1 MGYSAGMLKALNRVR
16 FFALFVCVMSAHGCG
31 STSDTPEFSG
41 ALQTAAFS
49 GTYSQPVTLDYWQYV
64 PDEADAD
71 EQLPLLLFLHGAG
84 ERGDDLNKVLAWGP
98 PKRIANPGATGIW
111 ADFPAIVIAPQCP
124 DGRWWDINTLIALLD
139 HAERTLPV
147 DQDRIFVT
155 GLSMG
160 GYATWALADRQ
171 PDRFAAIVPICG
183 GYPHHPY
190 VASTTLASMPIW
202 AFHGDADD
210 IVPLRAT
217 TEPIEAI
224 RQAGGK
230 PKLTV
235 YPGVGHVSWVPA
247 YDTPE
252 LWEWLFEQRRRPAQ

>member
-1 MGYSAGMLKALNRVR
+1 M
-16 FFALFVCVMSAHGCG
+16 
-31 STSDTPEFSG
+31 
-41 ALQTAAFS
+41 
-49 GTYSQPVTLDYWQYV
+49 
-64 PDEADAD
+64 
-71 EQLPLLLFLHGAG
+71 
-84 ERGDDLNKVLAWGP
+84 
-98 PKRIANPGATGIW
+98 
-111 ADFPAIVIAPQCP
+111 
-124 DGRWWDINTLIALLD
+124 
-139 HAERTLPV
+139 
-147 DQDRIFVT
+147 
-155 GLSMG
+155 
-160 GYATWALADRQ
+160 
-171 PDRFAAIVPICG
+171 PICG

-252 LWEWLFEQRRRPAQ
+252 LWEWLFEQRLRPAQ